1 MSTIIYN
8 VTIKVEWGIHDGWL
22 QWMRDTHIREVVG
35 TGCFTTGRLLRLLE
49 LDETDGPTYAAQ
61 YTAVTLDDYQ
71 RYIKD
76 FANGMRQRGF
86 DAWGHHF
93 VAFRSVM
100 QVVN

>member
-1 MSTIIYN
+1 MSTVIYN
-8 VTIKVEWGIHDGWL
+8 VTIKVEWGIHDEWVKWML
-22 QWMRDTHIREVVG
+22 QTHIREVVG
-35 TGCFTTGRLLRLLE
+35 TGCFTSGRLLRLLE
-49 LDETDGPTYAAQ
+49 TEEEDGPTYAAQ
-61 YTAVTLDDYQ
+61 YTAMDLEQYH

-86 DAWGHHF
+86 NAWGHHF